1 MTNVLFCSNWRCEYI
16 RFIQYKIPRIHKFE
30 IKKSALEQ
38 ILNNNKQKPQKQMNY
53 YLRMITSPRANK
65 ASAEVMLFLSI
76 KDFNFIPYS

>member
-1 MTNVLFCSNWRCEYI
+1 MLFCSNWRCEYI

-30 IKKSALEQ
+30 IKKSALGADFN
-38 ILNNNKQKPQKQMNY
+38 ITTNKPQKQMNY
-53 YLRMITSPRANK
+53 YLRMMTSPLANN